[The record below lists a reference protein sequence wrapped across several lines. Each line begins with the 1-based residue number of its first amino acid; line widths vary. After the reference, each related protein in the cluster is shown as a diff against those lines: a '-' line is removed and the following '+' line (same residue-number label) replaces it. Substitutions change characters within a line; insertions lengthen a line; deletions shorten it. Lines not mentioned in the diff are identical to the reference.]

1 MDHDDPGRPVPGPP
15 EQPGDPGEPAAEPAP
30 PAAGSGAEPGSG
42 WAAPGARPPAAG
54 APWAAPGQESGHR
67 QPPYPQAP
75 DPAWAAPGTAPPA
88 GAGWAAPGAR
98 PAAGGA
104 YGGPHGPGAPGA
116 PGQPPGHPGAP
127 AWGRPWAPRPGV
139 VALRPLTLG
148 DLFNG
153 AFGYVRANPR
163 TTLGLALIVSAVA
176 NVVSAIGMGGYLSD
190 YGVLIEESLQ
200 DPYAAPSSD
209 FPIAP
214 WSIAAMYGGALFS
227 YIGQIV
233 LTGLLAAVV
242 GMAVLGRHVS
252 MSEANALVRGRLGAV
267 FGVAGLLFLIGLGW
281 SLLLLG
287 VLIGAVVLGMGVDP
301 LAGVL
306 VGFFG
311 VAAVVAAGVWV
322 FVRTALAMPVAVL
335 EHIGPGRSLAR
346 SWRLT
351 QRSWWRVFGITVLAQ
366 LLASL
371 VVNLLATPFTLGG
384 TIAALLGGG
393 AAWATV
399 VAAMLSFLGTV
410 LASTLAS
417 PFVIGVTTLLYIDLR
432 MRREGLDLRL
442 QAAAQSGQHTG
453 PEVYRTDYEPA
464 YTAAAPG
471 APGTPGS
478 PYGGAPGPAP
488 YGQGG
493 PAPGGYPSG
502 GYGGPA

>member
-1 MDHDDPGRPVPGPP
+1 MDHDDPRRPVPGPP
-15 EQPGDPGEPAAEPAP
+15 EQPEQPEQPGEPAAGPAP
-30 PAAGSGAEPGSG
+30 GGPGAGERPAPG
-42 WAAPGARPPAAG
+42 WAAPGAPTPAAG
-54 APWAAPGQESGHR
+54 SPWAAPGHTPGH
-67 QPPYPQAP
+67 QPPPYPPPGGDAP
-75 DPAWAAPGTAPPA
+75 HSGAPA
-88 GAGWAAPGAR
+88 GAPGWAAPGG
-98 PAAGGA
+98 PPPAGGGPSA
-104 YGGPHGPGAPGA
+104 PGPHAYGAPGHA
-116 PGQPPGHPGAP
+116 PAHPGPP

-163 TTLGLALIVSAVA
+163 TALGLALIVSAAA
-176 NVVSAIGMGGYLSD
+176 NVITAIGMGGYLSD
-190 YGVLIEESLQ
+190 YGLLVEESLQ

-214 WSIAAMYGGALFS
+214 WTIVTMYGGALFS
-227 YIGQIV
+227 YVGQIV

-252 MSEANALVRGRLGAV
+252 MSEAYALVRGRLGAV

-281 SLLLLG
+281 SLLFLG
-287 VLIGAVVLGMGVDP
+287 VIVGAVVLGMGVDP
-301 LAGVL
+301 VAGVL
-306 VGFFG
+306 TGFVG
-311 VAAVVAAGVWV
+311 VIAVVAVAVWV
-322 FVRTALAMPVAVL
+322 FVRTSLAMPVAVL
-335 EHIGPGRSLAR
+335 EHVGPGRSLAR
-346 SWRLT
+346 SWGLT

-366 LLASL
+366 IL
-371 VVNLLATPFTLGG
+371 VSMVANLLATPFTLGG
-384 TIAALLGGG
+384 TVVALLGGG

-410 LASTLAS
+410 LAMTLSS

-453 PEVYRTDYEPA
+453 PEVYRTDYQPA
-464 YTAAAPG
+464 HDQPAAPG
-471 APGTPGS
+471 G
-478 PYGGAPGPAP
+478 PYGGAPAP
-488 YGQGG
+488 HGG
-493 PAPGGYPSG
+493 YPSGGYPTGGYPSG